1 MVSREVITKIK
12 LWILGE
18 RDKDESNIF
27 KTFAGINP
35 SSILKNDLGIKE
47 KIIGNS
53 IVKII
58 LTDMSGKEN
67 LSKIKQKN
75 LINTEGLIFIY
86 NVSSRDSFMDID
98 KWINATKDKYNK
110 NIHKILVANNVE
122 SNNRE
127 VEIEEGFEYA
137 EPRNMKF
144 FEISGKDKK
153 SVDDIILSLCIDVLN
168 DSTLDKSDS
177 FYIKAEDYKKKKQS
191 KCC

>member
-58 LTDMSGKEN
+58 LTVN
-67 LSKIKQKN
+67 L
-75 LINTEGLIFIY
+75 
-86 NVSSRDSFMDID
+86 
-98 KWINATKDKYNK
+98 
-110 NIHKILVANNVE
+110 
-122 SNNRE
+122 
-127 VEIEEGFEYA
+127 EI
-137 EPRNMKF
+137 
-144 FEISGKDKK
+144 
-153 SVDDIILSLCIDVLN
+153 
-168 DSTLDKSDS
+168 
-177 FYIKAEDYKKKKQS
+177 
-191 KCC
+191 

>member
-1 MVSREVITKIK
+1 MLSREVVTKIK
-12 LWILGE
+12 IWILGE
-18 RDKDESNIF
+18 REKDESNIF

-35 SSILKNDLGIKE
+35 SSKLKYDLGIKE
-47 KIIGNS
+47 KIIGNT

-67 LSKIKQKN
+67 LLKTREKN
-75 LINTEGLIFIY
+75 TINTEGLIFIY
-86 NVSSRDSFMDID
+86 NVSSRDSFMEID
-98 KWINATKDKYNK
+98 KWINATQDKYNK
-110 NIHKILVANNVE
+110 NIHKFLIANNVD

-127 VEIEEGFEYA
+127 VEIEEGSEYA
-137 EPRNMKF
+137 EHRNMKF

-153 SVDDIILSLCIDVLN
+153 SVDDILQSLCMDVLN

-177 FYIKAEDYKKKKQS
+177 FYIKAEDYKKKKG